1 MTPLTMTL
9 DTTKLSRV
17 KKGCNVAWITIIAC
31 LLVPWAA
38 LFAFHIVKNHSA
50 LCKNSVFL
58 CSIWGSGN
66 KGLSCM
72 STWGLSMWRKVA
84 MWLEQQSLLACWC
97 HEQQYSHSIL
107 WKIIQICAKTLFF
120 FKSLIWGSGN
130 KGLTWR
136 RGLNNTQLY

>member
-38 LFAFHIVKNHSA
+38 LFAFHIVENHSA

-58 CSIWGSGN
+58 CSIWDSGN
-66 KGLSCM
+66 NLHVHMGTQYVKKGCN
-72 STWGLSMWRKVA
+72 VA
-84 MWLEQQSLLACWC
+84 WTTIIACLLVPWAAVFAF
-97 HEQQYSHSIL
+97 HIVKNHSDLCKNSI
-107 WKIIQICAKTLFF
+107 F